1 MKIERNSNSCVDYI
15 GQAMLDDSSEVLFP
29 RGYGIRWL
37 QERRAASFSIAAD
50 GSKRFHVINR
60 LSDEWPVVDRLTA
73 ISLVNRFEKTG
84 EAVIV

>member
-1 MKIERNSNSCVDYI
+1 MKAERHSDSCVDYI
-15 GQAMLDDSSEVLFP
+15 GQAQVDDSSEILFP

-37 QERRAASFSIAAD
+37 QDRRAASFSIASD
-50 GSKRFHVINR
+50 GSKRFHVTNR

-84 EAVIV
+84 DAVIV